1 MRARYRS
8 FRSVAATSTTLEL
21 PALGRA
27 RRHAWM
33 LAFIP
38 SRSNASARANDAPR
52 FRALAGRFPVLYF
65 GRRTLVCTREL
76 EEIGIEDRE

>member
-1 MRARYRS
+1 
-8 FRSVAATSTTLEL
+8 
-21 PALGRA
+21 
-27 RRHAWM
+27 M